1 MQDEAQVIEP
11 AYLDIKQKRL
21 RNRGSSHPRSRTSKS
36 PSSDD
41 DSDEP
46 PHERFYRRPAVKK
59 RYGNLSDS
67 SLFRWIQQGIFPAA
81 EKLGPNYSAWRGSIL
96 DEYDADPQGWAA
108 KHGKKET

>member
-21 RNRGSSHPRSRTSKS
+21 RNRGSAHPRSRTSKS

-67 SLFRWIQQGIFPAA
+67 SLFKIELKA
-81 EKLGPNYSAWRGSIL
+81 LVSAKYCLSPSICFSDCL
-96 DEYDADPQGWAA
+96 QNELISFFSFL
-108 KHGKKET
+108 ENS